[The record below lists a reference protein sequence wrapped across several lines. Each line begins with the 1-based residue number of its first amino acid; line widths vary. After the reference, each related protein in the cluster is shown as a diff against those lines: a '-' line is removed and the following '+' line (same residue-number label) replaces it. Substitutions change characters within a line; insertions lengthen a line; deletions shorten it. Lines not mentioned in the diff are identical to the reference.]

1 MQDAESNGYSQL
13 KQGIYLTWLKCDVPC
28 QKIPA
33 DFNRSEDNMLFSEQ
47 FYQTEKTGYLNEEF
61 RLFHIKDQTQ
71 KEFTYHYHDFHKVV
85 IFISGKAAYH
95 IEGKTYQLNP
105 WDILLVN
112 RHAIH
117 RPEIDPS
124 VPYERFIL
132 WIQNDIPWQE
142 LLKCFQKAN
151 DRSYNLVR
159 LNPIFQ
165 EKMKDIL
172 SELESSAQSD
182 GYGKDLLIQSLF
194 LQFMVYLNRIF
205 LKKQYIFDK
214 KSYTFDSQ
222 IASILQYINHNL
234 KEDLSVETLATRY
247 YVSKYHL
254 MRKFKEETGYTLHNY
269 IVNKRLLM
277 ARTLISEGMPVTKVA
292 KESGFTEYSTFSRA
306 YRKQFKAAPS
316 EETKHQSECSYPFE

>member
-1 MQDAESNGYSQL
+1 
-13 KQGIYLTWLKCDVPC
+13 
-28 QKIPA
+28 
-33 DFNRSEDNMLFSEQ
+33 MLLSEQ
-47 FYQTEKTGYLNEEF
+47 FYQTEKTGYLNEQF
-61 RLFHIKDQTQ
+61 RLFHLKDQTR
-71 KEFTYHYHDFHKVV
+71 KEFSYHYHDFHKVI
-85 IFISGKAAYH
+85 IFLSGKAAYH
-95 IEGKTYQLNP
+95 IEGKSYYLKP

-117 RPEIDPS
+117 KPEIDFS
-124 VPYERFIL
+124 VPYERFVL
-132 WIQNDIPWQE
+132 WIRNDIKWQE

-159 LNPIFQ
+159 LNSALQ

-172 SELESSAQSD
+172 FELENSAKSD
-182 GYGKDLLIQSLF
+182 EYGREILTQSLF

-205 LKKQYIFDK
+205 LEKQYIFDK

-234 KEDLSVETLATRY
+234 KEDLSVETLSARY

-254 MRKFKEETGYTLHNY
+254 MRKFKQETGYTLHNY

-277 ARTLISEGMPVTKVA
+277 ARTLISNGMPVTKA
-292 KESGFTEYSTFSRA
+292 AQESGFAEYSTFSRI
-306 YRKQFKAAPS
+306 P
-316 EETKHQSECSYPFE
+316 

>member
-1 MQDAESNGYSQL
+1 
-13 KQGIYLTWLKCDVPC
+13 
-28 QKIPA
+28 
-33 DFNRSEDNMLFSEQ
+33 MLLSEQ
-47 FYQTEKTGYLNEEF
+47 FYQTEKTGYLNEQF
-61 RLFHIKDQTQ
+61 RLFHLKDQTR
-71 KEFTYHYHDFHKVV
+71 KEFSYHYHDFHKVV

-95 IEGKTYQLNP
+95 IEGKAYQLKP

-117 RPEIDPS
+117 RPEIDSS

-159 LNPIFQ
+159 LNSALQ

-172 SELESSAQSD
+172 FELENSAKSD
-182 GYGKDLLIQSLF
+182 EYGKEILTQSLF

-205 LKKQYIFDK
+205 LEKQYIFDK

-234 KEDLSVETLATRY
+234 KEDLSVETLSARY

-254 MRKFKEETGYTLHNY
+254 MRKFKQETGYTLHNY

-277 ARTLISEGMPVTKVA
+277 ARTLISNGMPVTKA
-292 KESGFTEYSTFSRA
+292 AQESGFAEYSTFSRA
-306 YRKQFKAAPS
+306 YRKQFKTNPS
-316 EETKHQSECSYPFE
+316 EGLPHYRNPLK

>member
-1 MQDAESNGYSQL
+1 
-13 KQGIYLTWLKCDVPC
+13 
-28 QKIPA
+28 
-33 DFNRSEDNMLFSEQ
+33 MLFSEQ
-47 FYQTEKTGYLNEEF
+47 FSQTEKTGYLNEDF
-61 RLFHIKDQTQ
+61 RLFHIKDQTK
-71 KEFTYHYHDFHKVV
+71 KEFAYHYHDFHKVV
-85 IFISGKAAYH
+85 IFISGKVVYH
-95 IEGKTYQLNP
+95 IEGKAYKLRP

-132 WIQNDIPWQE
+132 WIQNDILWQE

-151 DRSYNLVR
+151 DRNYNLVR
-159 LNPIFQ
+159 LNSALQ

-172 SELESSAQSD
+172 FELETSTKSD
-182 GYGKDLLIQSLF
+182 GYGKEILTQSLF

-222 IASILQYINHNL
+222 IANILQYINHNL
-234 KEDLSVETLATRY
+234 KEDLSVETLAAKY
-247 YVSKYHL
+247 YISKYHL

-277 ARTLISEGMPVTKVA
+277 ARTLISEGMPVLKA
-292 KESGFTEYSTFSRA
+292 AQESGFAEYSTFSRA
-306 YRKQFKAAPS
+306 YRRQFKTSPS
-316 EETKHQSECSYPFE
+316 EKVSH

>member
-1 MQDAESNGYSQL
+1 
-13 KQGIYLTWLKCDVPC
+13 
-28 QKIPA
+28 
-33 DFNRSEDNMLFSEQ
+33 MLLSEQ
-47 FYQTEKTGYLNEEF
+47 FYQTEKTGYLNEQF
-61 RLFHIKDQTQ
+61 RLFHLKDQTR
-71 KEFTYHYHDFHKVV
+71 KEFSYHYHDFHKVV

-95 IEGKTYQLNP
+95 IEGKAYQLKP

-117 RPEIDPS
+117 RSEIDPS

-159 LNPIFQ
+159 LNSALQ

-172 SELESSAQSD
+172 FELENSAKSD
-182 GYGKDLLIQSLF
+182 EYGKEILTQSLF

-205 LKKQYIFDK
+205 LEKQYIFDK

-234 KEDLSVETLATRY
+234 KEDLSVETLSARY

-254 MRKFKEETGYTLHNY
+254 MRKFKQETGYTLHNY

-277 ARTLISEGMPVTKVA
+277 ARTLISNGMPVTKA
-292 KESGFTEYSTFSRA
+292 AQESGFAEYSTFSRA
-306 YRKQFKAAPS
+306 YRKQFKTNPS
-316 EETKHQSECSYPFE
+316 EELPHYSNPLK

>member
-1 MQDAESNGYSQL
+1 
-13 KQGIYLTWLKCDVPC
+13 
-28 QKIPA
+28 
-33 DFNRSEDNMLFSEQ
+33 MLLSEQ
-47 FYQTEKTGYLNEEF
+47 FYQTEKTGYLNEQF
-61 RLFHIKDQTQ
+61 RLFHLKDQTR
-71 KEFTYHYHDFHKVV
+71 KEFSYHYHDFHKVV

-95 IEGKTYQLNP
+95 IEGKAYQLKP

-124 VPYERFIL
+124 VPCERFIL

-159 LNPIFQ
+159 LNSALQ

-172 SELESSAQSD
+172 FELENSAKSD
-182 GYGKDLLIQSLF
+182 EYGKEILTQSLF

-205 LKKQYIFDK
+205 LEKQYIFDK

-234 KEDLSVETLATRY
+234 KEDLSVETLSARY

-254 MRKFKEETGYTLHNY
+254 MRKFKQETGYTLHNY

-277 ARTLISEGMPVTKVA
+277 ARTLISNGMPVTKA
-292 KESGFTEYSTFSRA
+292 AQESGFAEYSTFSRA
-306 YRKQFKAAPS
+306 YRKQFKTTPS
-316 EETKHQSECSYPFE
+316 EELPHYSNPLK

>member
-1 MQDAESNGYSQL
+1 
-13 KQGIYLTWLKCDVPC
+13 
-28 QKIPA
+28 
-33 DFNRSEDNMLFSEQ
+33 MLLSEQ

-61 RLFHIKDQTQ
+61 RLFHIKDQTSR
-71 KEFTYHYHDFHKVV
+71 EFVWHYHDFHKVV

-95 IEGKTYQLNP
+95 IEGKTYHLKP
-105 WDILLVN
+105 WDILLVD

-132 WIQNDIPWQE
+132 WIQNDIPQTE

-151 DRSYNLVR
+151 DRSYNLIR
-159 LNPIFQ
+159 LHPSLQ
-165 EKMKDIL
+165 EKLKDIL
-172 SELESSAQSD
+172 MELESSAKSEEYAGDILTQA
-182 GYGKDLLIQSLF
+182 LF
-194 LQFMVYLNRIF
+194 QQFMVYLNRIF
-205 LKKQYIFDK
+205 LEKQYIFDK

-222 IASILQYINHNL
+222 IAGILQYINHNL
-234 KEDLSVETLATRY
+234 KEDLSVEKLAARY

-277 ARTLISEGMPVTKVA
+277 ARTLISEGTPVIKA
-292 KESGFTEYSTFSRA
+292 AQESGFAEYSTFSRA
-306 YRKQFKAAPS
+306 YRRQFKASPS
-316 EETKHQSECSYPFE
+316 EETKHFSETD

>member
-1 MQDAESNGYSQL
+1 MILLSRVNVNIFVAYFLQKCYNIIFRGYFQFRE
-13 KQGIYLTWLKCDVPC
+13 
-28 QKIPA
+28 A
-33 DFNRSEDNMLFSEQ
+33 DMLLSEQ
-47 FYQTEKTGYLNEEF
+47 FYQTEKTGYLNEQF
-61 RLFHIKDQTQ
+61 RLFHIKDQTS
-71 KEFTYHYHDFHKVV
+71 KEFAYHYHDFHKVV

-95 IEGKTYQLNP
+95 IEGKAYQLKP

-117 RPEIDPS
+117 RPEIDSS

-159 LNPIFQ
+159 LNSALQ

-172 SELESSAQSD
+172 FELENSAKSD
-182 GYGKDLLIQSLF
+182 EYGREILIQSLF
-194 LQFMVYLNRIF
+194 LQFTVYLNRIF
-205 LKKQYIFDK
+205 LEKQYIFDK

-222 IASILQYINHNL
+222 IANILQYINHNL
-234 KEDLSVETLATRY
+234 KEDLSVETLAAKY

-277 ARTLISEGMPVTKVA
+277 ARTLISEGMPVLKA
-292 KESGFTEYSTFSRA
+292 AQESGFAEYSTFSRA
-306 YRKQFKAAPS
+306 YRRQFKTSPS
-316 EETKHQSECSYPFE
+316 EKVSH

>member
-1 MQDAESNGYSQL
+1 
-13 KQGIYLTWLKCDVPC
+13 
-28 QKIPA
+28 
-33 DFNRSEDNMLFSEQ
+33 MLLSEQ
-47 FYQTEKTGYLNEEF
+47 FYQTEKTGYLNEQF
-61 RLFHIKDQTQ
+61 RLFHLKDQTR
-71 KEFTYHYHDFHKVV
+71 KEFSYHYHDFHKVV

-95 IEGKTYQLNP
+95 IEGKAYQLKP

-117 RPEIDPS
+117 RPEIDSS

-159 LNPIFQ
+159 LNSALQ
-165 EKMKDIL
+165 ENMKDIQF
-172 SELESSAQSD
+172 ERENSAKSD
-182 GYGKDLLIQSLF
+182 EYGREILIQSLF

-205 LKKQYIFDK
+205 LEKQYIFDK

-222 IASILQYINHNL
+222 IANILQYINHNL
-234 KEDLSVETLATRY
+234 KEDLSVETLAAKY
-247 YVSKYHL
+247 YISKYHL

-277 ARTLISEGMPVTKVA
+277 ARTLISEGMPVLKA
-292 KESGFTEYSTFSRA
+292 AQESGFAEYSTFSRA
-306 YRKQFKAAPS
+306 YRRQFKTSPS
-316 EETKHQSECSYPFE
+316 EKVSH